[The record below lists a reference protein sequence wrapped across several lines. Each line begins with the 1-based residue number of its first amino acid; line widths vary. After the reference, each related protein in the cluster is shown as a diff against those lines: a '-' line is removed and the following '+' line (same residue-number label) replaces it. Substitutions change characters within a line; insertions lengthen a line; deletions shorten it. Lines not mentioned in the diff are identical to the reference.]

1 MRPAAPPFQ
10 SWSWNIQAPSPSKVF
25 ASESSIRQG
34 RAAAQSNRQWKAL
47 RYAMRASPAVHV
59 FAFADSA
66 HPNLCTL
73 ASSVASAGGS
83 LNVVGLGYD
92 EEMPFGAVP
101 REALDSIAEALAEQG
116 KAKQVEGQ
124 RMAATLQCMTKEDC
138 KKTKG
143 LKKVRKFFAVWPHL
157 EHLEDEDLVL
167 AMDGYDVVLE
177 TPSLEHLQDTFDH
190 VQRRLGPVTS
200 LPTGP
205 VIFSGEANCW
215 PFVHPW
221 TEPPFMTGDYRPH
234 YLYRYGAGH
243 ALRGDKVC
251 EHWRKHLGHPGKMPG
266 HRFGRNRT
274 EELPLFLP
282 FLNSGVFMGRVASLR
297 GLFALAAEVL
307 RLFGDF
313 ADQAL
318 VTSTAL
324 HASLLERPW
333 VPLRVDHTGELLA
346 SLHGVQLEALAR
358 RLKAPP
364 VCNFPGRMDHGFYT
378 AAAGQPGPGRSKW
391 SSARLEAERRE
402 DRPPPLV
409 VHFNGDKKPYFEENC
424 HDSVS
429 AEGQVLGSV
438 PGQCS
443 LMDTD
448 HQMEAFITTPSA
460 TETRVHMRQVLV
472 PALAR
477 TPPHVAS
484 RLLGISVSLGLNTAR
499 EVAGRLLS
507 HGQSILVHRPGPP
520 NLPTLTWSAS
530 NASSWRLG
538 ARRCLGEVELW
549 QFDVRG
555 PQDGKLP
562 TPEHLQKAQ
571 EGHQALGAV
580 LLDSESMACANRP
593 FQQDYCQMLF
603 ELRASWSCLAPHGEN
618 SSGLMLAIYDPADFQ
633 DWRST
638 SPKSLYLSI
647 YRLFTYHLSGEVLQ
661 QLQEANREVT
671 FRLERREKGGRA
683 GSSTA
688 GSTMAPGETQRKP
701 ALIIGRWDPDQEAAL
716 TKEAATD
723 ILRSVEAPIPT
734 DGMFVPGVRRGYAIL
749 PIDDRVGES
758 FEQRRQRIQE
768 VIAKEDPTRSHP
780 ALFVGGL
787 AGHRKLLE
795 EKPTAGNFQATA
807 GLSVGGITALTA
819 AGVFSFSDGLSL
831 VLERA
836 KAVQEVAKL
845 QDQATVSVSGL
856 DEPKVQDLCRKAV
869 EAAGSGEVCQVSGYL
884 HKRGLLVGGTKLAM
898 EGFQK
903 LAKSARAMQV
913 TLCKAPSLAC
923 FWQEACADC

>member
-1 MRPAAPPFQ
+1 MR
-10 SWSWNIQAPSPSKVF
+10 S
-25 ASESSIRQG
+25 
-34 RAAAQSNRQWKAL
+34 
-47 RYAMRASPAVHV
+47 SPAVHV

-73 ASSVASAGGS
+73 ASSVASAGGR
-83 LNVVGLGYD
+83 LNVVGLGYE

-116 KAKQVEGQ
+116 KARQVEGQ

-221 TEPPFMTGDYRPH
+221 TESPFMTGDYRPN
-234 YLYRYGAGH
+234 YLYRYDAGH
-243 ALRGDKVC
+243 ALRGDEVC

-364 VCNFPGRMDHGFYT
+364 VCNFPGRMACIPAF
-378 AAAGQPGPGRSKW
+378 AASHEPSPGRSKW
-391 SSARLEAERRE
+391 SSARLEAARRE

-448 HQMEAFITTPSA
+448 HQIEAFITTPTA
-460 TETRVHMRQVLV
+460 TETRVHMRQAPSLL
-472 PALAR
+472 LAR
-477 TPPHVAS
+477 TPPHVA
-484 RLLGISVSLGLNTAR
+484 RLLGISASLGLNTAG

-507 HGQSILVHRPGPP
+507 HGQSILVQRPGPP
-520 NLPTLTWSAS
+520 DLPELTWSAS
-530 NASSWRLG
+530 KTSSWRLG

-562 TPEHLQKAQ
+562 TPEHLQQAQ
-571 EGHQALGAV
+571 GGHQALGAV
-580 LLDSESMACANRP
+580 LLDRESMACVNRP
-593 FQQDYCQMLF
+593 FQQDYCQMLWQ
-603 ELRASWSCLAPHGEN
+603 LRASWSCLAPHGEN
-618 SSGLMLAIYDPADFQ
+618 SSGLMVAIYDPADFQ
-633 DWRST
+633 ASFAQEEEASNVQSATSSHLAAALRAAESRSARCSS
-638 SPKSLYLSI
+638 SPPGVTELCPGQAAVDFATLMPPWEASRYTWTHFDGMG
-647 YRLFTYHLSGEVLQ
+647 LFVL
-661 QLQEANREVT
+661 V
-671 FRLERREKGGRA
+671 K
-683 GSSTA
+683 
-688 GSTMAPGETQRKP
+688 
-701 ALIIGRWDPDQEAAL
+701 DPDA
-716 TKEAATD
+716 
-723 ILRSVEAPIPT
+723 
-734 DGMFVPGVRRGYAIL
+734 
-749 PIDDRVGES
+749 
-758 FEQRRQRIQE
+758 
-768 VIAKEDPTRSHP
+768 
-780 ALFVGGL
+780 
-787 AGHRKLLE
+787 
-795 EKPTAGNFQATA
+795 
-807 GLSVGGITALTA
+807 
-819 AGVFSFSDGLSL
+819 
-831 VLERA
+831 ER
-836 KAVQEVAKL
+836 
-845 QDQATVSVSGL
+845 
-856 DEPKVQDLCRKAV
+856 
-869 EAAGSGEVCQVSGYL
+869 
-884 HKRGLLVGGTKLAM
+884 
-898 EGFQK
+898 
-903 LAKSARAMQV
+903 
-913 TLCKAPSLAC
+913 
-923 FWQEACADC
+923 